1 MKSWTEKTV
10 AFTLT
15 VALLGAAGSPVWA
28 EQQDITVCPEPTA
41 ELTAAP
47 TAMNYNIVVN
57 DVELSVEAYRQ
68 GDRIMVPVRAVGNA
82 LGCTV
87 EWHEDR
93 TITLDNGVMHT
104 VLTIGED
111 QYFVVTSNPDLVG
124 MSAPFALGAA
134 PVLQGN
140 TAYMPVELLKPLY
153 DNAESVVT
161 AQNGTVHIAHPG
173 LALKRCMPVS
183 EALSGT
189 L

>member
-140 TAYMPVELLKPLY
+140 TAYMPVELLGPLY
-153 DNAESVVT
+153 GNAGSVVT
-161 AQNGTVHIAHPG
+161 VQNGTVHICAPRTSPKPLYG
-173 LALKRCMPVS
+173 RAAV
-183 EALSGT
+183 LSGT